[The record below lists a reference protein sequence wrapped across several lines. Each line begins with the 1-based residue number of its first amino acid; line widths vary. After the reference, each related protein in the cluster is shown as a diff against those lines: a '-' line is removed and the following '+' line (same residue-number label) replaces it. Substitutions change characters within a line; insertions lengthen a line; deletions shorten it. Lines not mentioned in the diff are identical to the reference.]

1 MSVRVLRSHPERL
14 RGLLGTSRAAQ
25 PVMLVGCGSIHTFGM
40 CSALDVALLGDD
52 GTVLRSAR
60 GVQPGRVIG
69 RRDACYALERHSAP
83 GPWPLVGN
91 RVCIVGDEGSPQGL
105 EALGEGR
112 QQ

>member
-40 CSALDVALLGDD
+40 CSALDVALIAGD

-60 GVQPGRVIG
+60 GVPPGRVIG
-69 RRDACYALERHSAP
+69 RRDACYALERHSSP

-91 RVCIVGDEGSPQGL
+91 RVSVVSEDGAPQGIGVL
-105 EALGEGR
+105 EEGR
-112 QQ
+112 RP